1 MDATSPLE
9 PGTRPA
15 RTWFW
20 LILAGVG
27 AAGIVVS
34 GVLAAVYQSFVDTI
48 VVLLIGWPL
57 VGAVLVVRRP
67 GNAIGKLMVAFAALF
82 GISLTA
88 EFMVALSDDGIVIP
102 AVDLFTWLALVVI
115 TPIMTVV
122 VFLIA
127 LFPSGQLE
135 SDWLRWP
142 LRITAVLTVIGGI
155 GRAILPV
162 TSTSGDTTL
171 VNPWAIEQLAPLAPI
186 DPIGFNL
193 ILIVLGLAAVDLII
207 RWRRSKGTERLQMR
221 ALALAIGVFAVG
233 VTGTAVLLF
242 LGWEGTRLTIAENL
256 VWVTGL
262 ASLPIAIGVAVARY
276 RLYEIDRLIS
286 RTVTYGVLVVL
297 LAGLYAGAVFVLR
310 SLLPIEGPLPIAAS
324 TLAVV
329 AVFTPLRRRIQER
342 VDRRFNRA
350 KYDAERVIDDLN
362 MRIRDTVDHDQ
373 IIEDLV
379 GAVSTAMA
387 PQTVAVWVREK
398 RPAT

>member
-1 MDATSPLE
+1 VDATSPLE